1 MAKSK
6 SRWVCQECGFASSGF
21 LGRCTECGAWSSL
34 VEEIT
39 TETTGKGRPKES
51 SQIESKPITLDF
63 IAPADEARFASGLK
77 QVDEV
82 LGGGVVSGSVILLAG
97 DPGIGKSTMLLQMAR
112 LMAKRGRVLYVSAE
126 ESAQQVRLR
135 ATRIGRSFNREEE
148 VDVLITSE
156 QNLDC
161 IEKYIID
168 SKADLVVIDSI
179 QSIYH
184 PEISSAPGSVG
195 QVRECAG
202 VLQVLAKSRGIAMII
217 VGHVTKDGSIAG
229 PRVLEHIVDVVL
241 QFEGERHGQLRIL
254 RAVKNRFG
262 STSEVAIFSMKEDG
276 LQEVD
281 NPSAIFLA
289 DRLKRLGHKQAASG
303 TAIVATGEGS
313 RTLLLEV
320 QALVGT
326 SAYPSPRRV
335 ANGFDLSRVLQILAV
350 LEKKAGLSLAREDV
364 YVNVVG
370 GFEFSDPAGDLG
382 VALSVATSSLDRSV
396 DPGLVVIG
404 ELGLSGEVRPVAAI
418 DRRLKECQRMG
429 FTKAIVSA
437 GNELSGFKKGS
448 LEVIQVEYL
457 KEALEAAMPGFKT
470 SRRKPAAEEMS
481 FEVKPTMAPGREI
494 SPVGD
499 I

>member
-1 MAKSK
+1 MPKSK

-34 VEEIT
+34 VEEIS
-39 TETTGKGRPKES
+39 TESTGKGRLKES
-51 SQIESKPITLDF
+51 SKVESKPITLDF
-63 IAPADEARFASGLK
+63 VQPADEARFPSGLK

-82 LGGGVVSGSVILLAG
+82 LGGGVVAGSVILLAG

-135 ATRIGRSFNREEE
+135 AARIGRSFTGEDEE

-156 QNLDC
+156 QNLDS
-161 IEKYIID
+161 IERYIIE
-168 SKADLVVIDSI
+168 SKPDLVVIDSI

-184 PEISSAPGSVG
+184 PDISSAPGSVG

-202 VLQVLAKSRGIAMII
+202 VLQVLAKSRGISMII

-262 STSEVAIFSMKEDG
+262 STSEVAIFSMKEEG
-276 LQEVD
+276 LKEVD
-281 NPSAIFLA
+281 NPSALFLA

-303 TAIVATGEGS
+303 TAIVATGEGT

-382 VALSVATSSLDRSV
+382 VALAVATSSLDRSV

-404 ELGLSGEVRPVAAI
+404 ELGLSGELRPVAAI

-437 GNELSGFKKGS
+437 GNELTGFKKGS
-448 LEVIQVEYL
+448 LEVITVEYL
-457 KEALEAAMPGFKT
+457 SEALEAAMPGFKT
-470 SRRKPAAEEMS
+470 SRRKSPAQDMS
-481 FEVKPTMAPGREI
+481 PQPKPDPTFQ
-494 SPVGD
+494 SV
-499 I
+499 